1 MLQHIASHRV
11 GKRQPWPPLELFV
24 IESTAQDMK
33 TAFWLSEDP
42 IGRDIICPRDG
53 EAGCA
58 LVDWIP
64 RHERRE
70 QTHFMSW
77 TWKYRLL
84 QVRDVLFHTTL
95 PLFSSLNLRPNHGQ
109 FFCLSQCFTKNLA
122 SGDRLARVNGGR
134 VYLDGYFNISKPE
147 AKSISIYQP
156 SACPGLFCLPYL
168 SWWCLWGRSLRNA
181 VLLLCCGGAP
191 LVTASSVTFCGG
203 VPAADCFPGVWQA
216 EIDMKK
222 ATFTSTW
229 LLFRS
234 ITG

>member
-1 MLQHIASHRV
+1 
-11 GKRQPWPPLELFV
+11 
-24 IESTAQDMK
+24 MK

-95 PLFSSLNLRPNHGQ
+95 PLFSSLNLRPNHGPSVL
-109 FFCLSQCFTKNLA
+109 LSQQVFHEKSCF
-122 SGDRLARVNGGR
+122 GR
-134 VYLDGYFNISKPE
+134 PTGQSQWWE
-147 AKSISIYQP
+147 
-156 SACPGLFCLPYL
+156 GLP
-168 SWWCLWGRSLRNA
+168 
-181 VLLLCCGGAP
+181 
-191 LVTASSVTFCGG
+191 
-203 VPAADCFPGVWQA
+203 
-216 EIDMKK
+216 
-222 ATFTSTW
+222 
-229 LLFRS
+229 
-234 ITG
+234 